1 MLEFKNVTKYFQDG
15 NQKIEAVKPTTLK
28 FNKNELIAIIGP
40 SGSGKSTFLTMA
52 GALQTPSS
60 GDIIINN
67 REVSQMSQK
76 ALANTRMQEIGFI
89 LQATNLVPFLT
100 VKQQF
105 KLLEKQKKDVLS
117 QTDYNQLMSQLN
129 LEAIENKLPSEISGG
144 QKQRVAIAKA
154 LYTKPSIIL
163 ADEPTASLDTENAM
177 EVMKI
182 LKEQTL
188 DKNKTCIV
196 VTHDE
201 RLTTYCDKV
210 YHMEDGAL
218 NLTYFLEMK
227 LALLVPCLVFLKYH
241 F

>member
-15 NQKIEAVKPTTLK
+15 NQKIEAVKPTSLK
-28 FNKNELIAIIGP
+28 FNQTELIAIIGP

-52 GALQTPSS
+52 GALQTPTS
-60 GDIIINN
+60 GEILINGK
-67 REVSQMSQK
+67 EVSQMSQK

-105 KLLEKQKKDVLS
+105 KLLAKQKKDVLT
-117 QTDYNQLMSQLN
+117 QTEYKQLMSQLN

-154 LYTKPSIIL
+154 LYTQPSIIL
-163 ADEPTASLDTENAM
+163 ADEPTASLDTQNAM
-177 EVMKI
+177 EVMEI
-182 LKEQTL
+182 LKAQTSE
-188 DKNKTCIV
+188 KNKTCIV

-201 RLTTYCDKV
+201 RLTSYCDKV
-210 YHMEDGAL
+210 YHMEDGV
-218 NLTYFLEMK
+218 LTQT
-227 LALLVPCLVFLKYH
+227 
-241 F
+241 